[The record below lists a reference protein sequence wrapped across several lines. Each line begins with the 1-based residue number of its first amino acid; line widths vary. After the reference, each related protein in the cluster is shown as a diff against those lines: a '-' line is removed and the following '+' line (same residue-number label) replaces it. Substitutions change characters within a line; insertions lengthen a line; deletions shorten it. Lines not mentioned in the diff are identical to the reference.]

1 MFNGQLNSNEIFA
14 AIYNMIISQEVFADN
29 IKDAKSSLVDN
40 ARVDGSL
47 YGDTKLYYSTDVLE
61 SYPWGNDAEA
71 GNLLKIARP
80 KGPKCQPITIDV
92 FRQIALTLD
101 QYMSKRAFSTEGA
114 FASFNS
120 VMLGWIRETKRIYD
134 TTTYNVF
141 IGTHETN
148 VGKQDQEITLPTDTN
163 AEAENRLQAQTI
175 AQKVADVIVD
185 LEDVS
190 REYNNYGHLRSYSA
204 DDFYY
209 VWNAAYVNK
218 INKLD
223 LPTIFNKDFIDK
235 FAEYTLPARY
245 FGKVQT
251 VGSKAITSDGSTIRS
266 LIEQDVIDS
275 SQVTHHVFA
284 GDLIPAGIEVVSTA
298 KVIYPCYKEDSN
310 VIVKIVH
317 KRAVPYMSGF
327 EVGTSFFNPRA
338 LLTTNYLTFGHNTI
352 TQLDDKPFITLR
364 AKAQ

>member
-71 GNLLKIARP
+71 ANLLKIARP

-134 TTTYNVF
+134 ATTYNVF

-175 AQKVADVIVD
+175 AQKVADIIVD

-235 FAEYTLPARY
+235 LNKYNIPFSIADNDLHYISSGNCCCGDTLIKKSTNFNNTYLLKNNGLNYTLNDVKENLGCFEYCKCSQLFTSNRTE
-245 FGKVQT
+245 GCKT
-251 VGSKAITSDGSTIRS
+251 VGEFYEKRFDRKSSPFSPKFQY
-266 LIEQDVIDS
+266 IE
-275 SQVTHHVFA
+275 
-284 GDLIPAGIEVVSTA
+284 
-298 KVIYPCYKEDSN
+298 N
-310 VIVKIVH
+310 
-317 KRAVPYMSGF
+317 
-327 EVGTSFFNPRA
+327 N
-338 LLTTNYLTFGHNTI
+338 
-352 TQLDDKPFITLR
+352 
-364 AKAQ
+364 